1 MLVLERSGGN
11 SACRWLPEIAG
22 IHSSLSVV
30 RHRAHHRV
38 HHRLRARPPSRL
50 HAWLRAGCHPHP
62 RASRHLGSP
71 ARSSPPHPSCL
82 GGRRAAATTG
92 GN

>member
-1 MLVLERSGGN
+1 MLVLVLERSGGN

-38 HHRLRARPPSRL
+38 HHRLRARPPSPG
-50 HAWLRAGCHPHP
+50 RAP
-62 RASRHLGSP
+62 
-71 ARSSPPHPSCL
+71 
-82 GGRRAAATTG
+82 RRAATEG
-92 GN
+92 LKP